1 MLSMPFIIFS
11 AQYYKYKNEMGY
23 MYVMEHVKTVISNS
37 GSVLFLDNT
46 SDTSRATGINQ
57 TNFRK
62 KNNGRL
68 TTSLKR
74 CNSWVKTTESFREQT
89 DCVAKF

>member
-1 MLSMPFIIFS
+1 
-11 AQYYKYKNEMGY
+11 

-57 TNFRK
+57 IDSRKQMTNDPPPVLR
-62 KNNGRL
+62 GAI
-68 TTSLKR
+68 
-74 CNSWVKTTESFREQT
+74 VG
-89 DCVAKF
+89 

>member
-1 MLSMPFIIFS
+1 
-11 AQYYKYKNEMGY
+11 MGY

-57 TNFRK
+57 TDFRK
-62 KNNGRL
+62 QKTNGSPPVLRGAI
-68 TTSLKR
+68 
-74 CNSWVKTTESFREQT
+74 VG
-89 DCVAKF
+89 

>member
-1 MLSMPFIIFS
+1 MLPIRPIGNVVDAFIVFL
-11 AQYYKYKNEMGY
+11 ANYQDKNKMVY

-57 TNFRK
+57 TDSRNQSTNDSPPVLR
-62 KNNGRL
+62 GAI
-68 TTSLKR
+68 
-74 CNSWVKTTESFREQT
+74 VG
-89 DCVAKF
+89 